1 MDSIQRDVLDRKIAG
16 WEWVRDEFDRLRTA
30 RIIEADRLL
39 GPDRG
44 E

>member
-1 MDSIQRDVLDRKIAG
+1 MDSIQRSVLDAKIKG
-16 WEWVRDEFDRLRTA
+16 WEWVREQFAAACA
-30 RIIEADRLL
+30 RSRAEADRLL